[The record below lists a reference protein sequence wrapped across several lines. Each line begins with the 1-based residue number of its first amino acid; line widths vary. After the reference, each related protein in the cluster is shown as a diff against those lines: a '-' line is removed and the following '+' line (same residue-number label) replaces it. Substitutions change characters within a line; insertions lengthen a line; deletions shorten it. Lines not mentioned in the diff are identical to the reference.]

1 MTETITTIAL
11 PARRR
16 RSTEEAIALV
26 GEWRSSGLNK
36 DAFCRE
42 RGVLRS
48 SLLSCLQ
55 RVATHESRSLAPQGF
70 VEVRPSAS
78 ALMCLALE
86 FAGGMRVVG
95 LDVPMAVAL
104 VTALRTAR
112 Q

>member
-1 MTETITTIAL
+1 MTESITTISI

-26 GEWRSSGLNK
+26 GAWRSSGLNK

-55 RVATHESRSLAPQGF
+55 RVATHESRSLVPTGF
-70 VEVRPSAS
+70 VEVRPSPS
-78 ALMCLALE
+78 VLPCLALE
-86 FAGGMRVVG
+86 LEGGMRVVG

-104 VTALRTAR
+104 VTALRTVSR
-112 Q
+112 